1 MDSDP
6 EWHQKTVEECW
17 QKEEQ
22 EEEKNLLCLTRKALR
37 NIFSIGKY

>member
-6 EWHQKTVEECW
+6 EWLLKTVEECW

-22 EEEKNLLCLTRKALR
+22 EEETN
-37 NIFSIGKY
+37 

>member
-22 EEEKNLLCLTRKALR
+22 EEEKNLLDCIQNFLFR
-37 NIFSIGKY
+37 IFCT

>member
-6 EWHQKTVEECW
+6 EWPVKTVEECW

-22 EEEKNLLCLTRKALR
+22 EEEKNLLCLTKKALSKK
-37 NIFSIGKY
+37 FSLS

>member
-6 EWHQKTVEECW
+6 EWLQKTVEECLLHVV

-22 EEEKNLLCLTRKALR
+22 NYLFLTSF
-37 NIFSIGKY
+37 NILHVKE